1 MTPPGPDEPDN
12 NADRAEET
20 DAERV
25 SAAEG
30 VEKSGSADSAE
41 KSGSAESIEDTTH
54 ARYGDSGPR
63 LSPALIATLV
73 TIPVMVIVGFIV
85 FAALRPG
92 NSDSTPVDSYAAE
105 SSTPAECPK
114 FLAALPQTFEGYG
127 NKTISGTQASWPA
140 STDGDPVIVRCGV
153 SRPAELSPTSNLQVV
168 NPVQWF
174 ITDSI
179 EGSGQAFVCVDHRPY
194 VALWVPVNAGNGP
207 ITDVSAAIEQTL
219 PRGPLDFG

>member
-30 VEKSGSADSAE
+30 VEKSGSPDSVE
-41 KSGSAESIEDTTH
+41 KTDATESVEDTTH

>member
-1 MTPPGPDEPDN
+1 MRCPMVVVVTPPGADDPDDN
-12 NADRAEET
+12 SDHVEDANAVD
-20 DAERV
+20 
-25 SAAEG
+25 S
-30 VEKSGSADSAE
+30 SG
-41 KSGSAESIEDTTH
+41 DTTAEQAAGDSH

-63 LSPALIATLV
+63 LNPALIATLV
-73 TIPVMVIVGFIV
+73 AIPVMVIVGFIV
-85 FAALRPG
+85 FAALRPDS
-92 NSDSTPVDSYAAE
+92 SDSTPVESYAAE
-105 SSTPAECPK
+105 SSTPAECAK
-114 FLAALPQTFEGYG
+114 FLASLPKTFEGYG
-127 NKTISGTQASWPA
+127 DKRVSETQASWA
-140 STDGDPVIVRCGV
+140 ATKEGDPVIVRCGV

-207 ITDVSAAIEQTL
+207 ITDVSAAIERTL